1 MHAQVDGWDDPR
13 MPTVQGMFRRGLQ
26 LAALKEF
33 ILAQGAS
40 KNVTLQASSATSVD
54 TDASG
59 WMSLLQNVLCTCRG
73 ALLITRE

>member
-1 MHAQVDGWDDPR
+1 

-40 KNVTLQASSATSVD
+40 KNVTLQASNTKFGG
-54 TDASG
+54 TDAAD
-59 WMSLLQNVLCTCRG
+59 WLSL
-73 ALLITRE
+73 

>member
-1 MHAQVDGWDDPR
+1 

-40 KNVTLQASSATSVD
+40 KNVTLQASNTGSVD
-54 TDASG
+54 TDTVK
-59 WMSLLQNVLCTCRG
+59 WMS
-73 ALLITRE
+73 I

>member
-1 MHAQVDGWDDPR
+1 

-40 KNVTLQASSATSVD
+40 KNVTLQASSMIMILSD
-54 TDASG
+54 TG
-59 WMSLLQNVLCTCRG
+59 WYRPRNVLNLCRSVS
-73 ALLITRE
+73 AV